1 MYLLI
6 SFWLSNYV
14 ITYSRKSY
22 KLKETHLSK
31 MHTHP
36 KVNFSVREIK
46 FIQIC
51 QLNLKGKV
59 NIYEEMKTNVMY
71 TNAVLISSSY
81 LMWMFPGSTWIV

>member
-1 MYLLI
+1 
-6 SFWLSNYV
+6 
-14 ITYSRKSY
+14 
-22 KLKETHLSK
+22 

-36 KVNFSVREIK
+36 KVNFSVREST